1 MATFASVTKMSAQTL
16 AVIDIGSNTS
26 RVTVFRMNGNGACE
40 AVADSRVSLQLLR
53 GLAAEG
59 RAEAEATES
68 LLAALK
74 DFKIVAE
81 GAGADRTVALATYS
95 MRGYPRAKELMR
107 RIKKEIGIEALL
119 VDGRREAELGFFG
132 AVYGLDVEDGM
143 HIDMGGGSVE
153 LGQFRQ
159 RSLVQSW
166 SLPLGALLLNDQFLS
181 DDPPT
186 KGQMADLQ
194 SHVEDTLRD
203 SGLRASQGQGRLIA
217 TGGTVRNLAKLDRLE
232 RRYCIPQVHGYVLN
246 RRRIKALARRLSGLE
261 RDRIA
266 EISGLNADRK
276 DSILAGALAL
286 HSILRRFKADEVQVS
301 GQGLREGFALATR
314 MTRLPAARSIRKVS
328 IEALA
333 RRFATWEARSALRRA
348 GLASTLQA
356 IVDGKA
362 GEEMQE
368 CLQHAAWIVDIGKSI
383 DYVGRF
389 QHTVSVLLSSD
400 MAGFSH
406 RQIALIAAIIGEADK
421 RRFDWRV
428 YRPLLSSGDE
438 SSLKRA
444 GLILALADEVE
455 KRLPPDQ
462 AAPVAY
468 PDARRA
474 TLGLYLPT
482 PYGGR
487 LATLAAKFTHVF
499 DWELRFEEG

>member
-1 MATFASVTKMSAQTL
+1 
-16 AVIDIGSNTS
+16 
-26 RVTVFRMNGNGACE
+26 MNGDGACE

-53 GLAAEG
+53 GLASEG
-59 RAEAEATES
+59 RAEAEATEA
-68 LLAALK
+68 LLAALT
-74 DFKIVAE
+74 DFKTVAD

-95 MRGYPRAKELMR
+95 MRGYPKAKELMR
-107 RIKKEIGIEALL
+107 RIQKEIGVEAQL

-143 HIDMGGGSVE
+143 HIDLGGGSVE
-153 LGQFRQ
+153 LGQFRR

-166 SLPLGALLLNDQFLS
+166 SLPLGSLLLNDQFLS
-181 DDPPT
+181 DDPPS

-194 SHVEDTLRD
+194 SHVEGTLRD
-203 SGLRASQGQGRLIA
+203 SGLRASQLEGNLIA
-217 TGGTVRNLAKLDRLE
+217 TGGTVRNLAKLDRLD
-232 RRYCIPQVHGYVLN
+232 RRYYIPQVHGYVLS
-246 RRRIKALARRLSGLE
+246 RRRCKALARRLGGLE
-261 RDRIA
+261 RDRLA
-266 EISGLNADRK
+266 EIPGLNADRK
-276 DSILAGALAL
+276 DSIVAGALAL
-286 HSILRRFKADEVQVS
+286 HAILRRFKVDEVQVS

-314 MTRLPAARSIRKVS
+314 LTRLPPARSVRKVA

-333 RRFATWEARSALRRA
+333 RRFASWEARAALRRS
-348 GLASTLQA
+348 GLASSLQA
-356 IVDGKA
+356 VVDGA
-362 GEEMQE
+362 ASEEMQE

-389 QHTVSVLLSSD
+389 QHTVSVLLSSE

-406 RQIALIAAIIGEADK
+406 RQLALIAAIIGEADK
-421 RRFDWRV
+421 RKFDWRA

-455 KRLPPDQ
+455 KRLPPDR
-462 AAPVAY
+462 AVPVAY
-468 PDARRA
+468 HDARRA
-474 TLGLYLPT
+474 FLGLYLPT

-487 LATLAAKFTHVF
+487 LATLAAKFTQAF